1 MSMRKLSSYR
11 VHADVDLGA
20 VKQNLSLI
28 RGLLPEGTKLCG
40 VVKADA
46 YGHGA
51 VAVSRA
57 IEEQVHMF
65 AVTTVDEGL
74 ELRDAGIGKPVLVLS
89 PVFGSEFE
97 RALSGDI
104 SLTVFE
110 TENAKLLSECAGRL
124 GIKAKVHIAVDTG
137 MSRIG
142 LTPDEKGLET
152 AKEIAALPHIE
163 LAGAFTHIAT
173 ADMEDNSLAYRQ
185 HDRFK
190 DFIEKLEA
198 AGVRIPLKHCSNSAG
213 LMTGIGTEYDMVRAG
228 ICMYGLMP
236 SGEINCADPG
246 LVPAMRF
253 VSYLTYVKTIGAGT
267 SVSYG
272 AAFTAKKPMRVGTVC
287 CGYADG
293 YPRLWSLRGGEVLLH
308 GKRCPILGRM
318 CMDQFMISLEDVPE
332 AREGD
337 EVTLIG
343 RDGEEVLT
351 ADEIAEKTDTI
362 SYEILCNVSRRVP
375 RIHS

>member
-57 IEEQVHMF
+57 IEDQVHMF

-110 TENAKLLSECAGRL
+110 TENAKLLSECAGRP

-163 LAGAFTHIAT
+163 LAGAFTHFAT
-173 ADMEDNSLAYRQ
+173 ADMEDNSLAYR
-185 HDRFK
+185 
-190 DFIEKLEA
+190 
-198 AGVRIPLKHCSNSAG
+198 PP
-213 LMTGIGTEYDMVRAG
+213 RAF
-228 ICMYGLMP
+228 
-236 SGEINCADPG
+236 
-246 LVPAMRF
+246 R
-253 VSYLTYVKTIGAGT
+253 
-267 SVSYG
+267 
-272 AAFTAKKPMRVGTVC
+272 
-287 CGYADG
+287 
-293 YPRLWSLRGGEVLLH
+293 
-308 GKRCPILGRM
+308 
-318 CMDQFMISLEDVPE
+318 
-332 AREGD
+332 
-337 EVTLIG
+337 
-343 RDGEEVLT
+343 
-351 ADEIAEKTDTI
+351 
-362 SYEILCNVSRRVP
+362 
-375 RIHS
+375 